1 MIGDKKT
8 RPRRGFTLVEALV
21 TMAIFSVM
29 MIAFS
34 DIYTQNMRYARQII
48 LRAKLQ
54 ADARNSLEALARA
67 VRVSN
72 IDYSYYAGTL
82 PVQPMTTLALVNP
95 RTGDKSRIW
104 LDATPSEC
112 YSDGNNCIN
121 VTTDNGVTWAPLSP
135 KGVSI
140 DNLKFYATPSKDP
153 FNFNQSTGQY
163 DSNAQ
168 PVVTIV
174 AIFHGQGLSASDTSD
189 QWVYALQTTVTPR
202 LYLR

>member
-1 MIGDKKT
+1 MIGDNKT
-8 RPRRGFTLVEALV
+8 KIRCGFTLIEALI

-29 MIAFS
+29 MVAFS

-54 ADARNSLEALARA
+54 ADARASVEAFARA

-72 IDYSYYAGTL
+72 IDYTYYSGTL
-82 PVQPMTTLALVNP
+82 PAQPMTTLALVNP

-112 YSDGNNCIN
+112 YSDGNNCMN

-140 DNLKFYATPSKDP
+140 DNLQFYVTPNRDP

-168 PVVTIV
+168 PTVTIV
-174 AIFHGQGLSASDTSD
+174 AKFHGQGLSATDTAD
-189 QWVYALQTTVTPR
+189 QWVYSLQTTVTPR

>member
-8 RPRRGFTLVEALV
+8 RIRRGFTLIEALI

-48 LRAKLQ
+48 VRAKLQ
-54 ADARNSLEALARA
+54 ADARASLEALARA
-67 VRVSN
+67 IRVSN

-82 PVQPMTTLALVNP
+82 PAQPMTTLALVNP
-95 RTGDKSRIW
+95 RTGDNSRIW

-112 YSDGNNCIN
+112 YNDGNSCIN
-121 VTTDNGVTWAPLSP
+121 VTTDNGLTWAPLSP
-135 KGVSI
+135 KGVSL
-140 DNLKFYATPSKDP
+140 DNLKFYVTPSRDP
-153 FNFNQSTGQY
+153 YNFNQSTGQY
-163 DSNAQ
+163 DSSAQ
-168 PVVTIV
+168 PVITIV
-174 AIFHGQGLSASDTSD
+174 AKFHGQGLSATDTAG

>member
-1 MIGDKKT
+1 M
-8 RPRRGFTLVEALV
+8 VEALV